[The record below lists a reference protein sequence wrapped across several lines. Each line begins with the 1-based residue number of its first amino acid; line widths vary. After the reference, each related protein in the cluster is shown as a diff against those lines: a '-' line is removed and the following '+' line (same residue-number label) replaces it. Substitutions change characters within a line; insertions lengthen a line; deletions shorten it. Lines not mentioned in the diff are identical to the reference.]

1 MRTVDIIC
9 PVFQEE
15 ETIQLFHTRLS
26 CVLEKLSSEYTCRI
40 LYVLDPSSDRTES
53 ILAEISRVDPRVELL
68 VMSRRFGHQLALI
81 AGIDQCRGDAMI
93 MLDSDLQH
101 PPELITQLVQIWK
114 DGADVVQCIRQDGAE
129 INAIKR
135 LMSRWFYKTF
145 LKMGDVELPVGAADY
160 RLLSGRVADVF
171 RERIHEHRPFLRALV
186 SWVGFKIV
194 YVLFTPSRRER
205 GRSKYNASSL
215 INFALNGI
223 CSFSKVPLRICIAVG
238 CIMAVLSVLSAV
250 LQLIIYY
257 FSDIEVPGWASLF
270 AAVTLIGGIQLFFLG
285 VVGEY
290 IGLIFDE
297 VKHRPRYILDRHYQ
311 NGRLTLARDGQPG
324 LPRAVNTPR
333 ANENSGTSQEQA
345 HHSS

>member
-1 MRTVDIIC
+1 MQTVEIIC
-9 PVFQEE
+9 PVFEEE
-15 ETIQLFHTRLS
+15 ETIQIFHTRLS
-26 CVLEKLSSEYTCRI
+26 CVVDKLSSQYTCRI

-81 AGIDQCRGDAMI
+81 AGIDQCRGDAII

-114 DGADVVQCIRQDGAE
+114 DGADIVQCIRQGGTE
-129 INAIKR
+129 TNSIKR
-135 LMSRWFYKTF
+135 LMSLWFYKTF
-145 LKMGDVELPVGAADY
+145 LKLGDVELPVGAADY
-160 RLLSGRVADVF
+160 RLLSDRVADVF
-171 RERIHEHRPFLRALV
+171 RARIHEYRPFLRALV

-194 YVLFTPSRRER
+194 YVQFTPSRRER
-205 GRSKYNASSL
+205 GISKYNTSSL

-223 CSFSKVPLRICIAVG
+223 CSFSKVPLRICIALG
-238 CIMAVLSVLSAV
+238 CILAALSVLSAV

-270 AAVTLIGGIQLFFLG
+270 AAVSLIGGIQLFFLG

-290 IGLIFDE
+290 VGLIFDE

-311 NGRLTLARDGQPG
+311 NGRLILARDGQPS
-324 LPRAVNTPR
+324 PPQAVNPPR
-333 ANENSGTSQEQA
+333 ANENNGASYEQA
-345 HHSS
+345 HHSG